1 MALMAENDATPT
13 TNDNDVQ
20 LTDAPERDP
29 RRIFD
34 TPADLVAA
42 GRITALAARRAKA
55 DEGHRMGH
63 RVMATVTRMSQEG
76 DAYASYLA
84 TIDLEKPRYLRMTRA
99 KKGEALV
106 ALGERFETYY
116 TSQRADEDGEEG
128 LSALWML
135 APMGEPRVVLRRPGG
150 ISKVAAAGRQLWLIA
165 PTLKSASGEEDNTE
179 RFSERKKAGVS
190 AILHEYFPVRYWD
203 HDLGPAYPRLYRAPL
218 PDFNGDGQLEL
229 TELPI
234 PDGKLEDFQIS
245 PDGALM
251 LITVTRNASATDPR
265 SCVYIARDGGEPE
278 PLAIPPSLADFTGSV
293 DELVCAGE
301 PVPPGHG
308 AEADADGRGGG
319 DQASPAGARDNGQWT
334 ISYSAG
340 EISPDGTHAVI
351 YANSG
356 NRDGHPMT
364 CWAELVELAT
374 GERRRLAPDFD
385 DWPKDISWI
394 DNSRLVMSADRRGR
408 ASLYRIELAADGAD
422 QVTLI
427 TDDDWSYNQ
436 CSLISAVDT
445 AGDARAVALRS
456 SVELPPQIVTINL
469 ESGATHEEVEV
480 VPVPE
485 PAGRLTEVTAHAE
498 DGTELRAWLML
509 PENTPDGGAPL
520 LTFAHGG
527 PWGSWNDWT
536 WRWNP
541 GPFVK
546 AGYAVLL
553 PDPAISTGYG
563 QHMIDRGND
572 SIGDAPYTDILALI
586 DATEARADIDSS
598 RTALLGGS
606 YGGYMANWMA
616 GHTGT
621 RFKCIVTHAAL
632 WDIDSM
638 SRNTD
643 NGVWHEWH
651 RPTQAGTY
659 SPHTLVGDIQVPML
673 VIHGDKDYRVPF
685 GQGLALWHALL
696 RDSQAVGH
704 KFLYYPD
711 ENHWILKP
719 TNSQVW
725 YETVLAFVN
734 HHVLGEDWQ
743 RPHLLG

>member
-1 MALMAENDATPT
+1 MATMADNEVET
-13 TNDNDVQ
+13 T
-20 LTDAPERDP
+20 ERNP
-29 RRIFD
+29 KRIFD

-42 GRITALAARRAKA
+42 ARITSIAARRAKA
-55 DEGHRMGH
+55 DEGFRVGH
-63 RVMATVTRMSQEG
+63 RALATVTEMSADG

-84 TIDLEKPRYLRMTRA
+84 AVDVEKTRYLRMTRA
-99 KKGEALV
+99 KKGETLV

-116 TSQRADEDGEEG
+116 TSSRTDEDGEEG
-128 LSALWML
+128 ITSLWML

-150 ISKVAAAGRQLWLIA
+150 ITKLAAAGRKLWMIA
-165 PTLKSASGEEDNTE
+165 PTLASASDEEDNAE
-179 RFSERKKAGVS
+179 RIKERKKAGVS
-190 AILHEYFPVRYWD
+190 AILHEYFPVRHWD
-203 HDLGPAYPRLYRAPL
+203 HDLGPAYPRLYRAEL
-218 PDFNGDGQLEL
+218 PEFNGDGQLDLEQ
-229 TELPI
+229 LPL
-234 PDGKLEDFQIS
+234 PDGKLEDFEIS
-245 PDGALM
+245 DDGAVM
-251 LITVTRNASATDPR
+251 LLSVTRNASATDPR
-265 SCVYIARDGGEPE
+265 SCIYIARDGGQPT
-278 PLAIPPSLADFTGSV
+278 PFAIPPSLADFEGSV
-293 DELVCAGE
+293 DQLVCAGQ
-301 PVPPGHG
+301 PVPAGHG
-308 AEADADGRGGG
+308 AEADADGSGGG
-319 DQASPAGARDNGQWT
+319 AQAAAPGERDNGEWT
-334 ISYSAG
+334 LEYTAG
-340 EISPDGTHAVI
+340 EISPDGTHALI
-351 YANSG
+351 YASSG

-364 CWAELVELAT
+364 CWVELADLAS

-385 DWPKDISWI
+385 DWPGPISWI
-394 DNSRLVMSADRRGR
+394 DNARLLMSADRRGR
-408 ASLYRIELAADGAD
+408 TSLYRIDLDEAGAD
-422 QVTLI
+422 TVTLL
-427 TDDDWSYNQ
+427 TDDDASYTQ
-436 CSLISAVDT
+436 CSLLSAVDT
-445 AGDARAVALRS
+445 AGDARAIALRS
-456 SVELPPQIVTINL
+456 SVELPPRIVTINL
-469 ESGATHEEVEV
+469 ESGEVKDEVEI

-485 PAGRLTEVTAHAE
+485 PAGRLSEVTARAG

-527 PWGSWNDWT
+527 PWGSWNGWT

-563 QHMIDRGND
+563 QRMIDRGND
-572 SIGDAPYTDILALI
+572 AIGDAPYTDILALI
-586 DATEARADIDSS
+586 DATEAREDIDGS

-632 WDIDSM
+632 WDMDAM
-638 SRNTD
+638 GRNTD

-651 RPTQAGTY
+651 RPSQAEKY
-659 SPHTLVGDIQVPML
+659 SPHAFVGDIQVPML

-734 HHVLGEDWQ
+734 HHVLGTHWQ